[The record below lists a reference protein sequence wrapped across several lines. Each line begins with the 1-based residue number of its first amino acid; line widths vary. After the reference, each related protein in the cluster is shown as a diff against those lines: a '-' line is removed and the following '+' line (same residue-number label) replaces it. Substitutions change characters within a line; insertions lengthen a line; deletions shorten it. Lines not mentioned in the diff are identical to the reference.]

1 MPGSNYDQ
9 GQEIFSKL
17 RALQEAISKIAF
29 TSAVPGFGYLPTKTN
44 REVGKLERGSVLD
57 PEGSRGT
64 KGSNLGE
71 GPALNDTR
79 RHRKCPCVGKRR
91 CSGPFHHGQLQEHLG
106 RVQRQPPFAAAWTLI
121 LLASNPGWQAK
132 VCQEV
137 VQALHGGQLPM
148 LT

>member
-29 TSAVPGFGYLPTKTN
+29 TSAVPGFGEVQSLILKVVEERKEATSEKDLLWMILEGTENVRVLGSGDVAAHFIMDNIKNILAGYKTTT
-44 REVGKLERGSVLD
+44 V
-57 PEGSRGT
+57 
-64 KGSNLGE
+64 
-71 GPALNDTR
+71 
-79 RHRKCPCVGKRR
+79 
-91 CSGPFHHGQLQEHLG
+91 
-106 RVQRQPPFAAAWTLI
+106 AAAWTLI